1 MHICLVPQFE
11 REKNLKFSH
20 NPSKQKSVVRGVL
33 LDLSSYQLPFS
44 WGYGLTSV
52 IHHDHNNY
60 VHKGCVML
68 GLA

>member
-33 LDLSSYQLPFS
+33 LDLSSYQL
-44 WGYGLTSV
+44 G
-52 IHHDHNNY
+52 
-60 VHKGCVML
+60 VM
-68 GLA
+68 A